1 VRRTDAPFAAASG
14 ALTVRYQ
21 LSGRY
26 HSLSGR
32 PWKVPLLFCC
42 ACDAPE
48 GALCASAGE
57 ATAAASIALA
67 TRAVVILL
75 SMIVSPDPGLPSSQ
89 AFRLGSSCELEV
101 SSMVM
106 KMEPAAQGGRVK
118 SHKEANATAINL
130 A

>member
-1 VRRTDAPFAAASG
+1 V
-14 ALTVRYQ
+14 
-21 LSGRY
+21 
-26 HSLSGR
+26 
-32 PWKVPLLFCC
+32 LLLCCC

-67 TRAVVILL
+67 TRAVVILVN
-75 SMIVSPDPGLPSSQ
+75 MIVSPDPGLSSQ

-106 KMEPAAQGGRVK
+106 NMEPAAQGGRAK
-118 SHKEANATAINL
+118 SHKETNATAINL